1 MVVLRGMLR
10 RPSLPPV
17 VVVPVSRRQRYRRTV
32 YLKCTLPQEWAADA
46 ERRAGAGVP
55 PRVGFAIK
63 GLRARAMLARAWM
76 ASAAL
81 CDQHRVGKS
90 GLTLIVLCSAS
101 IARRALLL

>member
-17 VVVPVSRRQRYRRTV
+17 VVVPVYRRQRYRRTV

-63 GLRARAMLARAWM
+63 GQRARAMLAVCVTSTPVWGSPTSR
-76 ASAAL
+76 S
-81 CDQHRVGKS
+81 
-90 GLTLIVLCSAS
+90 IVLCSAS
-101 IARRALLL
+101 IARRA